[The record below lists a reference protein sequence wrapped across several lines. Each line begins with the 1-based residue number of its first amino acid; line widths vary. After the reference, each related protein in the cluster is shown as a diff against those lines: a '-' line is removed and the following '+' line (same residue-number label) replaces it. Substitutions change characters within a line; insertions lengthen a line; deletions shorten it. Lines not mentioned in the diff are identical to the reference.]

1 MCASAPARD
10 AEAFAHA
17 WEGRLDAPS
26 DGPAVTELLE
36 DLAGTLDD
44 LPSGNPADDVAVVQ
58 QKLDVILAA
67 LTRWISA
74 LGAGNETSGE
84 MDLYVARSVLAT
96 LRAGIGGPLAS
107 APTGLAPDWA
117 QMSALCKDER
127 TAITL
132 LHQQPTLRQHP
143 NPGEPPPDAW
153 AITVRRC
160 IIENGKIRSEYT
172 RPDRPGEDAP
182 QGIKVYGLSTALAF
196 LRISGI
202 KYVQFF
208 NADNF
213 TIQQR
218 GWLINSARKLF
229 TDCGSRLN
237 LVVNTTVCASGVTMY
252 THISFLPSQTCQI
265 RFEAFPVIP
274 ASFAS
279 TVAEAKA
286 SLMQRFG
293 LKAILEEGGAAW
305 TVAELGQLASALAKM
320 PAADLVVLPG
330 CTFVRKTAAPTDTE
344 ETQEAGSY
352 RFADRTITLLDAS
365 FCGDDYGFVGCAG
378 AIGPYSHWTILHE
391 IGHAVE
397 KYSWEPD
404 YRRWDTTAI
413 TDQISRLRAEQNA
426 LSHTPDTAAR
436 IQQIEQQITVL
447 LKQRGEYLQRQADLV
462 TTLRQN
468 RSTSASLVAFV
479 NLVTQKNLVPCTG
492 YAFQNWTTKH
502 GEFFAEA
509 YSLFLNEP
517 QFLKFILKDVY
528 DWFAAGAYRAS
539 WR

>member
-1 MCASAPARD
+1 M
-10 AEAFAHA
+10 
-17 WEGRLDAPS
+17 DAPS
-26 DGPAVTELLE
+26 DGPAITELLA
-36 DLAGTLDD
+36 DLAATLDD
-44 LPSGNPADDVAVVQ
+44 LPSGNPAHDVTLVQ

-67 LTRWISA
+67 LTRWIRA
-74 LGAGNETSGE
+74 LGTGSETAGE

-96 LRAGIGGPLAS
+96 LRAGIGGPLA
-107 APTGLAPDWA
+107 AAATGPVPAWG
-117 QMSALCKDER
+117 QMSALCRDER

-132 LHQQPTLRQHP
+132 LHQQPALKQYPDSH
-143 NPGEPPPDAW
+143 EPPPDAW
-153 AITVRRC
+153 TITLRRC
-160 IIENGKIRSEYT
+160 VIENGKIRSEYT

-182 QGIKVYGLSTALAF
+182 QGIKVYGLSMALAF

-208 NADNF
+208 NADGF

-229 TDCGSRLN
+229 LDCGSRLN

-252 THISFLPSQTCQI
+252 THFSFLPSQTCQI
-265 RFEAFPVIP
+265 RFEGFPVIP
-274 ASFAS
+274 AGIAT
-279 TVAEAKA
+279 TVAEAKTI
-286 SLMQRFG
+286 LMRRYG
-293 LKAILEEGGAAW
+293 IKGILEEGGATW

-320 PAADLVVLPG
+320 PVADLVVLPG
-330 CTFVRKTAAPTDTE
+330 CTFVRKRAAPTDTE

-352 RFADRTITLLDAS
+352 RFTDRTITLLDAS
-365 FCGDDYGFVGCAG
+365 FCADDYGFVGCVG

-397 KYSWEPD
+397 KYSWEPE

-413 TDQISRLRAEQNA
+413 TDQISQLRAEQQA
-426 LSHTPDTAAR
+426 LPQTADGTAR
-436 IQQIEQQITVL
+436 SRQIEQQITVL
-447 LKQRGEYLQRQADLV
+447 LQQRGDYQQRQADLV

-479 NLVTQKNLVPCTG
+479 HLVTQKNLIPCTG

-517 QFLKFILKDVY
+517 EFLTFILKDVH

-539 WR
+539 WQ